1 MMRVLKNLWHLV
13 DAWWWVGAWGYP
25 GRSLTAI
32 GVTGTDGKTTT
43 ATLVYEMLRAAGY
56 KAGLVTTVAAKIG
69 DTALDMA
76 LHVTNPEPKVLQEL
90 LRRMADGGCTHAVI
104 EVTSHGLDQ
113 HRVAGCNFRVAV
125 LTNISHEHLDYHGTM
140 ERYMAAKLKLFKGV
154 KYAVLN
160 GDDPS
165 FNNFQ
170 LSISNF
176 QIKPQI
182 IKFSKTKIKEISPAL
197 GGEYNKYNIGAAA
210 AVAAIF
216 KIQETIIKRV
226 VKEFAGVP
234 GRREEVKMGQKF
246 RAIVDFA
253 HTPNAL
259 EQLLK
264 TLRQETKGQLILVFG
279 CTGERDRDKRPIMG
293 EVAERLA
300 DVVIVT
306 SDDVRGEDQNMI
318 YENIVAGTKWPEAV
332 LKEND
337 RDKAIAMGVKMART
351 GDCVVA
357 AGMGHET
364 TQLIGKTEIKR
375 SDREAFEKAI
385 GDVLSSDRIKS

>member
-176 QIKPQI
+176 QINPQI
-182 IKFSKTKIKEISPAL
+182 INKF
-197 GGEYNKYNIGAAA
+197 N
-210 AVAAIF
+210 
-216 KIQETIIKRV
+216 
-226 VKEFAGVP
+226 
-234 GRREEVKMGQKF
+234 
-246 RAIVDFA
+246 
-253 HTPNAL
+253 H
-259 EQLLK
+259 
-264 TLRQETKGQLILVFG
+264 
-279 CTGERDRDKRPIMG
+279 
-293 EVAERLA
+293 
-300 DVVIVT
+300 
-306 SDDVRGEDQNMI
+306 
-318 YENIVAGTKWPEAV
+318 
-332 LKEND
+332 
-337 RDKAIAMGVKMART
+337 AR
-351 GDCVVA
+351 
-357 AGMGHET
+357 H
-364 TQLIGKTEIKR
+364 
-375 SDREAFEKAI
+375 
-385 GDVLSSDRIKS
+385 

>member
-76 LHVTNPEPKVLQEL
+76 LHVTNPEPKVLQEM

-226 VKEFAGVP
+226 VKNFAGVP
-234 GRREEVKMGQKF
+234 GRREEVDLGQKF

-259 EQLLK
+259 EQLLMS
-264 TLRQETKGQLILVFG
+264 LRENLGKGKLILVFG

-293 EVAERLA
+293 KAAEKWA
-300 DVVIVT
+300 DKIVVT
-306 SDDVRGEDQNMI
+306 SDDVRGESQDKI
-318 YENIVAGTKWPEAV
+318 YEQIVAGGGKGKKGG
-332 LKEND
+332 KENE
-337 RDKAIAMGVKMART
+337 RGKA
-351 GDCVVA
+351 D
-357 AGMGHET
+357 
-364 TQLIGKTEIKR
+364 
-375 SDREAFEKAI
+375 
-385 GDVLSSDRIKS
+385 